1 MPRTRSLAW
10 SELKIGLM
18 TLAALAIAITVIFL
32 LSGEGGF
39 FWQRYPLKAKFPNV
53 AGLKVGAP
61 VRLAG
66 VEVGSVKAI
75 TFDGVEV
82 EVRMELSKEM
92 QSRITDRSTAMIG
105 SVSLLGEGAL
115 DITPATAGTP
125 IPANGYLH
133 TVRTPGQLADVSEQ
147 ANQGLIQA
155 TELLKDIRAG
165 KGTLGKLVTDEA
177 LYQEVTKFV
186 DAANAVATNLRNG
199 RGTLGKL
206 ANDSA
211 AYDSLEASLKNLQE
225 MTTRI
230 NNGEGS
236 LGRLLKDDS
245 LATSLSST
253 TKNLD
258 SITGRLNRGEGTA
271 GKLLSDDAL
280 YKRLD
285 ALTARLDDLTHRLT
299 DGNGTAAQLIN
310 DRQLYDNLN
319 KAIGELGGLVGDIR
333 KDPQKYLR
341 VKVSIF

>member
-1 MPRTRSLAW
+1 MPRTRSLGW

-18 TLAALAIAITVIFL
+18 TLAAVVIAVTVIFL

-39 FWQRYPLKAKFPNV
+39 FWQRYSLKAKFPNV
-53 AGLKVGAP
+53 SGLKTGAP
-61 VRLAG
+61 VRVAG

-75 TFDGVEV
+75 TFSGVDV
-82 EVRMELSKEM
+82 EVRFELSKDM
-92 QSRITDRSTAMIG
+92 QARVTDKSTAMIG
-105 SVSLLGEGAL
+105 SISLLGEGAL
-115 DITPATAGTP
+115 DITPATSGTP
-125 IPANGYLH
+125 IPPDGYIR

-147 ANQGLIQA
+147 ANQGLIEA
-155 TELLKDIRAG
+155 TNLLKDIRSG

-177 LYQEVTKFV
+177 LYQEVNGFV

-206 ANDSA
+206 ANDQA
-211 AYDSLEASLKNLQE
+211 AYDALAASLQNLQA

-236 LGRLLKDDS
+236 LGRLLQDDAF
-245 LATSLSST
+245 ATSLNGA

-258 SITGRLNRGEGTA
+258 GITARLNRGEGTA
-271 GKLLSDDAL
+271 GKLLTDDAL

-285 ALTARLDDLTHRLT
+285 ALTARLDDLTKRLT
-299 DGNGTAAQLIN
+299 EGDGTAAQLIN
-310 DRQLYDNLN
+310 NRQLYDNLN
-319 KAIGELGGLVGDIR
+319 KAIGQLDGLVGDIR

>member
-10 SELKIGLM
+10 SELKTGLLA
-18 TLAALAIAITVIFL
+18 LAAIGIAAVLIFVM
-32 LSGEGGF
+32 SGQGGF
-39 FWQRYPLKAKFPNV
+39 FWQRYSLKAKFPNV
-53 AGLKVGAP
+53 AGLKTGAP
-61 VRLAG
+61 VRVAG
-66 VEVGSVKAI
+66 VEVGSVKEI
-75 TFDGVEV
+75 TLNGVDV
-82 EVRMELSKEM
+82 DVRFELSKDM
-92 QSRITDRSTAMIG
+92 QSRITDKSTAMIG

-115 DITPATAGTP
+115 DVTPSTSGTP
-125 IPANGYLH
+125 IPANGYVR

-155 TELLKDIRAG
+155 TELLKDIRNG

-177 LYQEVTKFV
+177 LYNEVTKFV

-206 ANDSA
+206 ANDNA
-211 AYDSLEASLKNLQE
+211 AYDALAASLQNLRD

-236 LGRLLKDDS
+236 LGRLLKDEAFADS
-245 LATSLSST
+245 LNST
-253 TKNLD
+253 TRNLD
-258 SITGRLNRGEGTA
+258 GITARLNRGEGTA
-271 GKLLSDDAL
+271 GKLLTDDAL

-285 ALTARLDDLTHRLT
+285 ALTARLDDLTKRLSEGT
-299 DGNGTAAQLIN
+299 GTAAQLIN

-319 KAIGELGGLVGDIR
+319 KAVSELGGLVGDIR